1 MHIGKHVT
9 TEPFEGGFR
18 QASFYYLSTPTAP
31 HWWIL
36 DRTLALSHHSPSVCL
51 LASILLLSHYPNARV
66 DFPKLLWFSFHC
78 PHSCGPSIS
87 PDSVWE
93 TEVPPPPSKTI
104 KASSYLESFP
114 HSWLSPENSQDSSCK
129 SDLTFTVNIF
139 LQSFCISGAS
149 HTQGKQALSVS
160 SCAFGAP
167 RGNTHSVWLR
177 LSWGLVKKIIP
188 PLPQQIR
195 VGRSQAS
202 FRHRCPSRSGLESLK
217 HPSSLGASGS

>member
-1 MHIGKHVT
+1 M
-9 TEPFEGGFR
+9 
-18 QASFYYLSTPTAP
+18 AP

-36 DRTLALSHHSPSVCL
+36 DRTPALSHHSPSVCL

-66 DFPKLLWFSFHC
+66 DFPNLLWLSFHC

-93 TEVPPPPSKTI
+93 TEVPSPPSKTI
-104 KASSYLESFP
+104 KASSYVESFP

-167 RGNTHSVWLR
+167 WGNTHSVWLR
-177 LSWGLVKKIIP
+177 LSWGLVKKNYSSAAPADQGWKVPSI
-188 PLPQQIR
+188 LQAQVPQQIR
-195 VGRSQAS
+195 TGKHQAS
-202 FRHRCPSRSGLESLK
+202 FQSRCFWELRGFQD
-217 HPSSLGASGS
+217 